1 MPDRPGPYSGAPT
14 ARPPLPPG
22 ATKPP
27 PLDLPPSGPEET
39 LDNGGPLDKIMA
51 KLTTMEGNQ
60 ATKTDIEGLATKA
73 EMNEKIEQSKEWAK
87 DTFATK
93 EAHDN
98 LEAKTDLRLKML
110 EQSQA
115 INVANTL
122 RQMQRNSQCSI
133 YIGNMTAAD
142 KEERLKTLVR
152 GGCPTLGMKYSFS
165 FFTRNGTPHCVVSF
179 ESASQ
184 AKSFRE
190 AFKAKEN
197 KNAEGQPLI
206 VRNNKE
212 KEQREL
218 ERPLQAPRE
227 RLVKAYAGT
236 KDKPGDAKPKIA
248 ITQQL
253 NVIKVGGKAVIQ
265 LDGMDGW
272 MWMKSKEAK
281 EARGVLAAFEGTQL
295 DDEEMEEELAA
306 DSSTNDKEK

>member
-1 MPDRPGPYSGAPT
+1 MPNERAGPYTGAPT
-14 ARPPLPPG
+14 
-22 ATKPP
+22 TKPP
-27 PLDLPPSGPEET
+27 KPPALAVPSSEPAESLD
-39 LDNGGPLDKIMA
+39 DGGPLDKIMA
-51 KLTTMEGNQ
+51 KLTTMETNQ

-73 EMNEKIEQSKEWAK
+73 EVSEKIEASKAWATS
-87 DTFATK
+87 TFATK

-115 INVANTL
+115 VNVANTL
-122 RQMQRNSQCSI
+122 RQMQRNSQCAI
-133 YIGNMTAAD
+133 YIGNMTEAD
-142 KEERLKTLVR
+142 KEERLKTLVK
-152 GGCPTLGMKYSFS
+152 GGCPTLGMKYSLS
-165 FFTRNGTPHCVVSF
+165 FFTRNGTPHCVVTF

-206 VRNNKE
+206 VRNNKQ

-218 ERPLQAPRE
+218 ERPLRAPRE
-227 RLVKAYAGT
+227 RLVTAYSGA
-236 KDKPGDAKPKIA
+236 KDKPGDAKPKTA
-248 ITQQL
+248 ITQHL
-253 NVIKVGGKAVIQ
+253 NVIKVGGKVVIQ
-265 LDGMDGW
+265 LDGMGGW

-281 EARGVLAAFEGTQL
+281 EARGVLAAFEGTPL

-306 DSSTNDKEK
+306 DSSTNGKPK

>member
-1 MPDRPGPYSGAPT
+1 MPP
-14 ARPPLPPG
+14 
-22 ATKPP
+22 ATNVSSQKPA

-51 KLTTMEGNQ
+51 KLTTMETNQ
-60 ATKTDIEGLATKA
+60 ATKTDIEGLATEA
-73 EMNEKIEQSKEWAK
+73 EMNEKIEANK
-87 DTFATK
+87 FATK
-93 EAHDN
+93 EAQDD

-115 INVANTL
+115 VNVANIP
-122 RQMQRNSQCSI
+122 RQMQRNSQRSI
-133 YIGNMTAAD
+133 CIGNMTSAD
-142 KEERLKTLVR
+142 KEERLKTLVK
-152 GGCPTLGMKYSFS
+152 GGCPTLGMKYNLS
-165 FFTRNGTPHCVVSF
+165 FFTRNGTPHCVISF

-206 VRNNKE
+206 VRNNKQ

-218 ERPLQAPRE
+218 ERPLRAPRE
-227 RLVKAYAGT
+227 RLVTAYSGA
-236 KDKPGDAKPKIA
+236 KDKPGDAKPKTA
-248 ITQQL
+248 ITQHL
-253 NVIKVGGKAVIQ
+253 NVIKVGGKVVIQ
-265 LDGMDGW
+265 LDGMGGW

-281 EARGVLAAFEGTQL
+281 EARGVLAAFEGTPL